1 MDLPIAEILAAY
13 VCLLFCLTLHEAA
26 HAWVADRAG
35 DPTGRLLGR
44 ITLNP
49 VAHMDLFGTVLFPMI
64 MMLTGLPVFGWAKP
78 VPFNPGNL
86 KSRRWGPVIVALA
99 GPLSHLVQ
107 LVALVVVA
115 RAAFYVFDP
124 DIATVAASPW
134 VLLLMLLVQIN
145 IVLMVFNLIPVP
157 PLDGH
162 HVLYAFLPPAGQRAM
177 ERIGP
182 FGILIA
188 LLLMRYGL
196 GVPLAFVRDIVWVL
210 LFGGLS
216 APNGV

>member
-1 MDLPIAEILAAY
+1 MNFSIAEIFAAY

-35 DPTGRLLGR
+35 DSTGRLLGR

-49 VAHMDLFGTVLFPMI
+49 LAHMDLFGTVIFPLI

-78 VPFNPGNL
+78 VPFNASNL
-86 KSRRWGPVIVALA
+86 KNRRWGPVVVALA

-107 LVALVVVA
+107 LVVLIVVA
-115 RAAFYVFDP
+115 RAAFYLFQP
-124 DIATVAASPW
+124 DISTVAGSPW
-134 VLLLMLLVQIN
+134 VLLLVLLVQIN
-145 IVLMVFNLIPVP
+145 LVLMLFNLIPVP

-162 HVLYAFLPPAGQRAM
+162 HVLYAFLPPAGQRMM

-188 LLLMRYGL
+188 LLIMRYGM
-196 GVPLAFVRDIVWVL
+196 GAPLAFLRDMVWFL
-210 LFGGLS
+210 LFGGLGM
-216 APNGV
+216 ATMA